1 MKFRVLSDSSCDITK
16 EQEEQYHIGIIPYYV
31 SMDGVHYKKDRVE
44 ITAEEFYR
52 EMAENPGVY
61 PKTSTPTQVD
71 LYNFFLP
78 YAKAGEQVLYFNLT
92 AKFSSS
98 YQSITLIAEEL
109 MEEYPACKIIV
120 VDSYSATV
128 QEGLLVTEAARMAE
142 DGLTLEEAAK
152 RIETLKMTS
161 RIFFTTADLSYLQKG
176 GRVGKAMIQVAS
188 MLKIKPMIQLYEG
201 ELQAAGIVRS
211 RKNPCSALLTIP
223 SDFSRIRIS
232 TITASAQATAMTK
245 RNLMPFMRK
254 WLRKCGSLAFRARWS
269 SITSAARLACIRGL
283 HPSVL
288 RSSKNMTHKDT
299 PKTGF

>member
-1 MKFRVLSDSSCDITK
+1 M
-16 EQEEQYHIGIIPYYV
+16 G
-31 SMDGVHYKKDRVE
+31 GVHYKKDRVE

-71 LYNFFLP
+71 LYHFFLP

-211 RKNPCSALLTIP
+211 RKKSLQRFI
-223 SDFSRIRIS
+223 DD
-232 TITASAQATAMTK
+232 TK
-245 RNLMPFMRK
+245 RFFKDKNINDYRICTGYGYDKEEFNALYAEVVKEMRQ
-254 WLRKCGSLAFRARWS
+254 LGFQGEVEQYHIGCTIGVHTGPTPIGIAVIRKYDA
-269 SITSAARLACIRGL
+269 
-283 HPSVL
+283 
-288 RSSKNMTHKDT
+288 
-299 PKTGF
+299 